1 MKRAITFLLT
11 VCFLANAFQGISQTR
26 RIDSLL
32 REMKSAHTD
41 VQKLKT
47 ALAICEDYKA
57 VSRDTLDFYA
67 FYARQL
73 AEKTNNKVLKDLA
86 ELAVASDYLRWGW
99 GDSVLV
105 TVTPLINRNKVGNA
119 EERSVYFK
127 ALRLKALSYGSK
139 SRFQEALEVLYK
151 IINEAEQYKDT
162 LALGENLN
170 TIGSIALARNNPKE
184 ALKWLSRVGA
194 LELDRP
200 EFKNIQGAVYVNMA
214 EAYLQMNKMDS
225 AGFFIKKGIL
235 IFKETENM
243 FNLAMA
249 LQKQS
254 AIFIATGQLHEA
266 EQSLKEMIQY
276 RSESGDRDMYL
287 DDNISMID
295 FYIETKQIDKAI
307 ELCKQVLATGNL
319 HNNEGDSSRVFA
331 NNINIQLEYF
341 KKLAQCYKIK
351 GDEKL
356 YAETLEKIINAS
368 DSFYQVNSAEAI
380 AELQTKYE
388 VQKKENT
395 IMQQTMAINRKNSRF
410 YVLTII
416 AVFVVLTLAI
426 WFFSFRKR
434 EKYKL
439 RTILE
444 KEKLLAAQSVAKAEE
459 NERKRIAADL
469 HDNLGTF
476 AAAILSNLDLIQ
488 PLDEAQSKSAIH
500 ELRNNSQAVVSQLH
514 DTIWALKKDALPLTS
529 ISDRIKL
536 FIQRIQPSYPNI
548 SINVV
553 EKIDQDDTL
562 SPAHAFHLFR
572 IIQEALNNSLRHSKA
587 KEIIIGIQSN
597 DKEWSVTI
605 TDDGTGIDISNTKGN
620 GLVNMKERAKEAGMK
635 IEWVVGE
642 VSGTKVIISKNTS
655 VTT

>member
-1 MKRAITFLLT
+1 MKRAIAFILIG
-11 VCFLANAFQGISQTR
+11 CFLANAFQSISQTR

-32 REMKSAHTD
+32 LEMRSANTD

-57 VSRDTLDFYA
+57 VSRDTLDFYS

-73 AEKTNNKVLKDLA
+73 AEKINNSSLKDLA

-105 TVTPLINRNKVGNA
+105 TVTPLINRNKASNP
-119 EERSVYFK
+119 EERSIYFK
-127 ALRLKALSYGSK
+127 ALRLKALSYGTK

-151 IINEAEQYKDT
+151 IINEAEQHKDT
-162 LALGENLN
+162 LTLGENLN
-170 TIGSIALARNNPKE
+170 TIGSVALARNNPKE

-194 LELDRP
+194 LAVDRP
-200 EFKNIQGAVYVNMA
+200 DFKNIQGAVYVNMA

-225 AGFFIKKGIL
+225 ADFFIKKGIL
-235 IFKETENM
+235 TFKETENI

-254 AIFIATGQLHEA
+254 AIFIAAGQLPEA
-266 EQSLKEMIQY
+266 EKSLKEMIKY
-276 RSESGDRDMYL
+276 RSESGDRDMYI
-287 DDNISMID
+287 DDNISLID

-307 ELCKQVLATGNL
+307 DLCKQLLVTGNL
-319 HNNEGDSSRVFA
+319 HNNEGDSSRVFS
-331 NNINIQLEYF
+331 NNINIRLEYF

-356 YAETLEKIINAS
+356 YAETLENIINAT
-368 DSFYQVNSAEAI
+368 DSFYTVNSAEAI

-395 IMQQTMAINRKNSRF
+395 IMLQTMAINRKNSRF
-410 YVLTII
+410 YVMSII
-416 AVFVVLTLAI
+416 VVFVLLTLGI
-426 WFFSFRKR
+426 WFFSYKKR

-488 PLDEAQSKSAIH
+488 PKDEAQSNSAIH

-536 FIQRIQPSYPNI
+536 FIQRIQPSYPSI
-548 SINVV
+548 GINVV
-553 EKIDQDDTL
+553 EKIDHDYTL

-572 IIQEALNNSLRHSKA
+572 IIQEALNNALRHSKA
-587 KEIIIGIQSN
+587 SEITVGLQSN
-597 DKEWSVTI
+597 GKEWSVTI
-605 TDDGTGIDISNTKGN
+605 VDDGSGIDSSKTKGN

-635 IEWVVGE
+635 IEWVAGE
-642 VSGTKVIISKNTS
+642 GTGTKVIISKDTS
-655 VTT
+655 VAT